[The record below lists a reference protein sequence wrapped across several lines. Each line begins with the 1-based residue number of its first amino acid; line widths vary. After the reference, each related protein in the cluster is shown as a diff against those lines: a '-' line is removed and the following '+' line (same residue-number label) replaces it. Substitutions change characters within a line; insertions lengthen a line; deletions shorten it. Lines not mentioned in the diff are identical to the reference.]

1 MDHIGVH
8 QKQQRLMNSTPRGIT
23 IDGRFPKYR
32 TNVLLSDVSRRPFVR
47 LNDLLLDS
55 IVIESWSSA
64 NADPSMN
71 STDFGI
77 VKCFRADE

>member
-1 MDHIGVH
+1 MT
-8 QKQQRLMNSTPRGIT
+8 STLRGTT

-32 TNVLLSDVSRRPFVR
+32 INVRLSDVSRRPFVR
-47 LNDLLLDS
+47 INDLLLDS
-55 IVIESWSSA
+55 IVIERWSSA

-77 VKCFRADE
+77 VK